1 MFRDLRVA
9 ARMLRKHPG
18 FTAIAVVPLALGIGA
33 TAAVFSLIQGVL
45 LTPPPYRQPERLVLV
60 PVAQSEHQNS
70 GHTEWTAAHWTDWRQ
85 HAASFDSIAG
95 YSWSFNFLVRN
106 QGSQSIEGMYVT
118 EDYFRVTGLQ
128 PILGRTF
135 LPSETAP
142 NAPPTIIIGYN
153 LWQHTL
159 NGDPAIVGKTLRI
172 SRMDPSPTVIG
183 VMPPDARFLPTPG
196 ASKEPNYDVNG
207 LVDFWMPA
215 APNPQAMKS
224 AYWGVVGR
232 LKDGVRAADAQ
243 AELTVLTARVAA
255 GDRDLDGFAPLVRP
269 LIAEMNGDGQR
280 VLLPLLGAAALVLL
294 IGCGNTAALLLVR
307 GLQRQQE
314 YAIRIAVGV
323 RRSALFAQTATESLL
338 LAVVGAGLGLGLA
351 IVIVRVMKVVG
362 AHAIP
367 RMDAVTVGWPVMAAS
382 CALAVGAAAL
392 AGLVPALRATRL
404 DPNDVLKSA
413 GPRNSGS
420 PGDRRLLRVL
430 TIAQTAL
437 TLALLVGAGLLVRTM
452 RNVWNVPAGYRT
464 DHILTM
470 TVTAVEG
477 KWLDFHQRALER
489 VSAVAGVQMAAF
501 AWGVPL
507 TGTNWPGEVEIEGHP
522 VLKPSDRVSLPL
534 RSVTPGYFALIGLP
548 IVEGRDFGAGD
559 NRGAKTKVAVVNHRL
574 AERYLPNTN
583 AIGKKIWVRGRDNPP
598 VEIVGV
604 VANSRADDLTRGA
617 GPEIYL
623 PLWQASA
630 YSKDLIVRTDG
641 EPRAM
646 FAAIQRELRAT
657 DPTVAIENVRTLDE
671 VRADSVSSRTFVT
684 RLLVG
689 FSSAAVILTLV
700 GVYGMLSL
708 SVASRRREIAI
719 RSAIGAQRR
728 DIRNLVVREGVRL
741 VGWGLAA
748 GIATALAL
756 ARVWRVFL
764 FDVQPTDPLTLGA
777 ASALFV
783 AVSVLAC
790 WVPTVRATSVD
801 PLEALRSE

>member
-1 MFRDLRVA
+1 MFRELRVA
-9 ARMLRKHPG
+9 ARMLRKRPG

-33 TAAVFSLIQGVL
+33 TTAVFSLIQGVL
-45 LTPPPYRQPERLVLV
+45 LTPPPYDQPDRLVLV
-60 PVAQSEHQNS
+60 SVAKSES
-70 GHTEWTAAHWTDWRQ
+70 RAGHTEWTAAHWTDWQQ
-85 HAASFDSIAG
+85 HAAAFKAIAG
-95 YSWSFNFLVRN
+95 YSWSFNFLVGD

-118 EDYFRVTGLQ
+118 DDYFRVTGLR

-135 LPSETAP
+135 LPSEAAP
-142 NAPPTIIIGYN
+142 NAAPVIVIGYN
-153 LWQHTL
+153 LWQRTL

-172 SRMDPSPTVIG
+172 SRMDTPPTVVG
-183 VMPPDARFLPTPG
+183 VMPPAARFLPTPG
-196 ASKEPNYDVNG
+196 AAKEPNYDVNG

-215 APNPQAMKS
+215 APNPKGTKA
-224 AYWGVVGR
+224 AYWDVVGR
-232 LKDGVRAADAQ
+232 LTDGVRAADAQ
-243 AELTVLTARVAA
+243 AELTILTSREAA
-255 GDRDLDGFAPLVRP
+255 ADRDLAGFTPLVRP
-269 LIAEMNGDGQR
+269 LIAQMNAEGQR
-280 VLLPLLGAAALVLL
+280 VLLPLFGAAALVLL

-314 YAIRIAVGV
+314 YAIRIAMGV
-323 RRSALFAQTATESLL
+323 RRSALFAQTATETLL
-338 LAVVGAGLGLGLA
+338 LSVAGAGLGLALA
-351 IVIVRVMKVVG
+351 VFIVRLMKVVG

-367 RMDAVTVGWPVMAAS
+367 RMDAVTVGWPVMAAT
-382 CALAVGAAAL
+382 CAIAVGAAAL
-392 AGLVPALRATRL
+392 AGVVPALRAARL
-404 DPNDVLKSA
+404 DPNEILKNA

-420 PGDRRLLRVL
+420 PADRRLLRVL
-430 TIAQTAL
+430 TVAQTAL

-452 RNVWNVPAGYRT
+452 RNVWSVPAGYST

-470 TVTAVEG
+470 TVTAVQG

-489 VSAVAGVQMAAF
+489 VAAIAGVERAAF

-522 VLKPSDRVSLPL
+522 VLTPSDRVSLPL

-548 IVEGRDFGAGD
+548 IVEGRDFSAGD
-559 NRGAKTKVAVVNHRL
+559 NRESKIKVAIVNHRL
-574 AERYLPNTN
+574 AERYFPNTN
-583 AIGKKIWVRGRDNPP
+583 AIGKKIWQRGRDNPP
-598 VEIVGV
+598 LEIVGV
-604 VANSRADDLTRGA
+604 VADSRPDDLTRGA
-617 GPEIYL
+617 EPEVYL

-630 YSKDLIVRTDG
+630 FSKDLIVRTAG

-657 DPTVAIENVRTLDE
+657 DPTVAIENARTLDE
-671 VRADSVSSRTFVT
+671 VRVDSVSSRTFVT

-689 FSSAAVILTLV
+689 FSVVAVILTLV

-728 DIRNLVVREGVRL
+728 DIRNLVFGESLRL

-748 GIATALAL
+748 GITAALAL

-764 FDVQPTDPLTLGA
+764 FGVQPADPLTLAA
-777 ASALFV
+777 ASLLFV
-783 AVSVLAC
+783 AVSLLAC
-790 WVPTVRATSVD
+790 WAPTARATSVD